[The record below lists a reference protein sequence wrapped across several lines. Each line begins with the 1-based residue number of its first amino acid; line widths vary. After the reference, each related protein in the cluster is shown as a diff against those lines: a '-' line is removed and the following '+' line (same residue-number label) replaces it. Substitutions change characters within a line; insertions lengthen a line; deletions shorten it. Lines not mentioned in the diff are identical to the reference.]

1 MLEAELDRAET
12 APATV
17 AWNKLSLV
25 NLSAL
30 LLSYL
35 PPRPLP

>member
-1 MLEAELDRAET
+1 
-12 APATV
+12 V
-17 AWNKLSLV
+17 AWNKLILV